1 MIIAQTPQYELSVSI
16 SKNRAYLRIIGFWR
30 NPEQVPNY
38 LQDWEKTVAVLK
50 PGFTLVTD
58 AREMKIH
65 PATVRLLHEK
75 AQAYIVKAGVFKVAE
90 IQLDKIAEMQLD
102 GVSQDTSMPKRNFN
116 DPVEAEQWLDSV
128 SVQEVAKVVW

>member
-1 MIIAQTPQYELSVSI
+1 MIIAQTPQYELSVST

-38 LQDWEKTVAVLK
+38 LEDWVKAVAALK
-50 PGFTLVTD
+50 PCFTLVTD

-65 PATVRLLHEK
+65 PAAVRVLHEK
-75 AQAYIVKAGVFKVAE
+75 AQAYIIKAGLFKVAE
-90 IQLDKIAEMQLD
+90 IQADKITELQLD

-116 DPVEAEQWLDSV
+116 DPVEAEQWLDSI
-128 SVQEVAKVVW
+128 SVQEIATVR